1 MKLKFI
7 HIPLLLIVAFV
18 VFLTFPWLAIFIGIH
33 SQPNPPRPEITHG
46 EFPFRLEYELNG
58 QRKVIE
64 DTIICDFDGF
74 GADEGRGKY
83 RDWKGK
89 LASGNERIT
98 LLKVD
103 SRTEIYFIDGRVEYY
118 MGEPEYAN
126 SDSSFPNAA
135 IIEKSGGI
143 TRDGF
148 LRAEDLLKQ
157 YNIKLISWD
166 VSPPIKNNFSQL
178 VFQ

>member
-1 MKLKFI
+1 MKLKLI
-7 HIPLLLIVAFV
+7 HIPLLLAVAFV
-18 VFLTFPWLAIFIGIH
+18 AFLTFPWLAIFIGIH

-83 RDWKGK
+83 RNWKVR
-89 LASGNERIT
+89 LVSGSENVT

-103 SRTEIYFIDGRVEYY
+103 DKKEIEFSHGSAEYY
-118 MGEPEYAN
+118 MGDSEIEKN
-126 SDSSFPNAA
+126 DSSFPDA
-135 IIEKSGGI
+135 IYVAKNSSGI
-143 TRDGF
+143 V
-148 LRAEDLLKQ
+148 RANELFDS
-157 YNIKLISWD
+157 YHIKLISWE
-166 VSPPIKNNFSQL
+166 SAPPI
-178 VFQ
+178 